1 MYGEAVRTRVPV
13 VDVAP
18 IPPIEGRRG
27 RLRWR
32 YAAGCGEEF
41 LVPMLMPVHPPIL
54 PCHLLVLSVI
64 ASCAFPSRPPLASPP
79 PPLHTHTPTHT
90 PNEPSIPSLSLLRSP
105 VLPLTSIRA
114 LLSFL
119 ISRISFTLYPIC
131 IRNRVVH
138 HFVFAPPMA
147 VFFGLSLFS
156 FACVEKRDGICL
168 PRELIRHPNG
178 PPRLFW
184 SCGAVALPWRFL
196 SSSHRSRRE

>member
-1 MYGEAVRTRVPV
+1 MEICSRM
-13 VDVAP
+13 
-18 IPPIEGRRG
+18 RRG
-27 RLRWR
+27 VS
-32 YAAGCGEEF
+32 GPD
-41 LVPMLMPVHPPIL
+41 VD
-54 PCHLLVLSVI
+54 
-64 ASCAFPSRPPLASPP
+64 ASPP
-79 PPLHTHTPTHT
+79 PDPAMSPSCLVCDRVLCLPIASSPSLPSPPLHTHTPTHT

-168 PRELIRHPNG
+168 PRELVRHPNG